1 MGERLVDPLTAQAEI
16 AYLDT
21 DVVVWLAQGSLELIS
36 PRAAALINAASL
48 LISSMVL
55 VELELRHEKSR
66 IELPTRDIERKIL
79 HTNAVQVCNLP
90 FPSIANAALDEKWTR
105 DPFDRLIVANAKA
118 NGFAW
123 LISADEVIH
132 KHYPRT
138 VW

>member
-1 MGERLVDPLTAQAEI
+1 LI

-21 DVVVWLAQGSLELIS
+21 QIVLWLAAGKVSRLEPKARRLINTAELLLPAMAFLELEY
-36 PRAAALINAASL
+36 LY
-48 LISSMVL
+48 
-55 VELELRHEKSR
+55 ELGKTKFPARDILKKIEHEVNLR
-66 IELPTRDIERKIL
+66 ICELPFSTV
-79 HTNAVQVCNLP
+79 A
-90 FPSIANAALDEKWTR
+90 SAALDEKWTR

-123 LISADEVIH
+123 LISADEQMR

>member
-1 MGERLVDPLTAQAEI
+1 VI

-21 DVVVWLAQGSLELIS
+21 NALAWLSEGSLVGIS
-36 PRAAALINAASL
+36 PKIDRLLERADL
-48 LISSMVL
+48 LFSPMVL
-55 VELELRHEKSR
+55 LELEYLYEIKRSKRSA
-66 IELPTRDIERKIL
+66 RDIQRKVEHEL
-79 HTNAVQVCNLP
+79 GARLCDLP
-90 FPSIANAALDEKWTR
+90 FPTIASVALDEKWTR

-123 LISADEVIH
+123 LISADETMR

>member
-1 MGERLVDPLTAQAEI
+1 VI

-21 DVVVWLAQGSLELIS
+21 NALAWLSDGSLVGLS
-36 PRAAALINAASL
+36 PKIDRL
-48 LISSMVL
+48 LQQADLLFSPMVL
-55 VELELRHEKSR
+55 LELEYLYEIKRSKC
-66 IELPTRDIERKIL
+66 PARDIQRKVEHEL
-79 HTNAVQVCNLP
+79 GARLCDLP
-90 FPSIANAALDEKWTR
+90 FATIASAALDEKWTR

-123 LISADEVIH
+123 LISADEAIR

>member
-1 MGERLVDPLTAQAEI
+1 MI

-21 DVVVWLAQGSLELIS
+21 NALVWLAQGEMAHFGSKASGLLRAADLLVSPVVLLELEYLYEIK
-36 PRAAALINAASL
+36 RTNIAA
-48 LISSMVL
+48 
-55 VELELRHEKSR
+55 
-66 IELPTRDIERKIL
+66 RDIQRKVEQEL
-79 HTNAVQVCNLP
+79 GVRLCDLP
-90 FPSIANAALDEKWTR
+90 FAEVANAALDEKWTR

-123 LISADEVIH
+123 LVSADAKIA

>member
-1 MGERLVDPLTAQAEI
+1 MI

-21 DVVVWLAQGSLELIS
+21 NALLWLSEGSLTGLNPKID
-36 PRAAALINAASL
+36 RL
-48 LISSMVL
+48 LEQADLLFSSMVL
-55 VELELRHEKSR
+55 LELELLYEIKRSKRPARDVQNKVEHELGVR
-66 IELPTRDIERKIL
+66 LCD
-79 HTNAVQVCNLP
+79 LP
-90 FPSIANAALDEKWTR
+90 FSAVACAALDEKWTR

-123 LISADEVIH
+123 LISADEQMQ